1 MARSEWEI
9 LPFIGMGAIRFG
21 MSPAEV
27 AAIVGAPES
36 LDEDHGDLREYRA
49 VELPIV
55 SYENNVVTEI
65 EAFNDMENVIF
76 RGRRIFDEPGLAI
89 LQFLE
94 QENNG
99 ARMNVGTVLF
109 KDIGVTAGRLDD
121 RTHGDH
127 SITAFA
133 QGLWDD
139 RLARFK
145 EITFV

>member
-1 MARSEWEI
+1 MEI
-9 LPFIGMGAIRFG
+9 LPFVGMGAIRFG

-27 AAIVGAPES
+27 VAILGAPDS
-36 LDEDHGDLREYRA
+36 VDDDDGYLREYRA
-49 VELPIV
+49 VKLPII
-55 SYENNVVTEI
+55 SYEDNVVTEI
-65 EAFNDMENVIF
+65 EAFYDVENVIF

-109 KDIGVTAGRLDD
+109 KDIGVTTGRLDE
-121 RTHGDH
+121 RTRGDH

>member
-1 MARSEWEI
+1 MISEWKI
-9 LPFIGMGAIRFG
+9 LPFVGMGPIRFG

-27 AAIVGAPES
+27 AAIVGPPQS
-36 LDEDHGDLREYRA
+36 VDEDVGYLREYRA

-55 SYENNVVTEI
+55 SYEDNVVTEI
-65 EAFNDMENVIF
+65 EAFHGVENVTF
-76 RGRRIFDEPGLAI
+76 RGGRIFDEPGLAI

-99 ARMNVGTVLF
+99 ARMNVGIVLF
-109 KDIGVTAGRLDD
+109 KDIGITAGRLDQGT
-121 RTHGDH
+121 RGDH

-145 EITFV
+145 EIRFG